1 MSPLRRTLLP
11 LLLLFGG
18 TAPALAQVPG
28 TPARPAT
35 AEARQAAVAT
45 GLERAIQVAGR
56 EPERWTIQQR
66 MEVYGVPAVSVA
78 VVHDGRLDWARA
90 WGWADVASKREATPS
105 TLFQAASMSKSVAA
119 LGALTM
125 VEDGLLSLD
134 GDVND
139 ALVAWKVPENAF
151 TAARPVTLRA
161 LLSHTAGTTV
171 HGFPG
176 YAAGEP
182 VPTTV
187 QVLEGAGNTAAI
199 VVDTVPGAVYRYSG
213 GGYTIAQLLM
223 AERAGRP
230 FAELMR
236 ERVLDPLGMEESTYR
251 QPLPAAMRE
260 QAATGYRQVGQP
272 VKGLYHTYPEMAA
285 AGLWTTPSDYARYV
299 MGVQAA
305 YAERPGSLV
314 SRDVAVTMLTPVLG
328 DYGLGLG
335 IAGAADSL
343 RFAHGGA
350 NEGFRSQFV
359 GYAGSGEGVV
369 VMTNSDTGSPLAQEV
384 ILAVARVYGWPG
396 LAPRVVTAVPVD
408 PATLA
413 HYAGTYTVGG
423 TRLDVTVEGD
433 RLMLAEDGGTPLELV
448 PTGEDAFVYV
458 GGGIALTFERD
469 AAGAV
474 TAIRAG
480 NARAERSP

>member
-11 LLLLFGG
+11 LLFLFGG
-18 TAPALAQVPG
+18 AAPALAQLPS
-28 TPARPAT
+28 TPATPD
-35 AEARQAAVAT
+35 ARMAAVAS
-45 GLERAIQVAGR
+45 GLERAIHVVGR
-56 EPERWTIQQR
+56 TPERWTIAQR
-66 MEVYGVPAVSVA
+66 MGAYDVPAVSVV
-78 VVHDGRLDWARA
+78 VVHDGRIDWAHA
-90 WGWADVASKREATPS
+90 WGWADVASKREATS
-105 TLFQAASMSKSVAA
+105 ATLFQAASMSKSVAA

-134 GDVND
+134 ADVND
-139 ALVAWKVPENAF
+139 ALAGWKVPDNGF

-176 YAAGEP
+176 YAAGEA

-187 QVLEGAGNTAAI
+187 QVLEGAGNTAPI
-199 VVDTVPGAVYRYSG
+199 VVDTVPGSIYRYSG
-213 GGYTIAQLLM
+213 GGYTVAQLLM

-230 FAELMR
+230 FPDLMR
-236 ERVLDPLGMEESTYR
+236 DRVLDPLGMRESMYR

-260 QAATGYRQVGQP
+260 RAATGYRQGGEP
-272 VKGLYHTYPEMAA
+272 VEGLYHTYPEMAA

-299 MGVQAA
+299 MGVQRA
-305 YAERPGSLV
+305 YAGGAETVISQ
-314 SRDVAVTMLTPVLG
+314 DMAATMLTPVLG
-328 DYGLGLG
+328 EYGLGLG
-335 IAGAADSL
+335 IAGSADSL
-343 RFAHGGA
+343 RFSHGGA

-396 LAPRVVTAVPVD
+396 LAPREITPAPVD
-408 PATLA
+408 PAALA
-413 HYAGTYTVGG
+413 DYTGTYAVGG
-423 TRLDVTVEGD
+423 TRLEVTVQGE
-433 RLMLAEDGGTPLELV
+433 RLMLSEDGGTPLELV
-448 PTGEDAFVYV
+448 PTGADAFMYL
-458 GGGIALTFERD
+458 GRGITLTFERD
-469 AAGAV
+469 ADGAV

-480 NARAERSP
+480 AARAERMH